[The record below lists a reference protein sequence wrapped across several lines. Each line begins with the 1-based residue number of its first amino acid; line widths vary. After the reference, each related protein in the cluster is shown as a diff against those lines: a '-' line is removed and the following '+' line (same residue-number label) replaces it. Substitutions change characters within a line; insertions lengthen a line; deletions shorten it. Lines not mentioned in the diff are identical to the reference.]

1 MSELQTKLP
10 TDTWVVATWDEYMQA
25 IEDPAC
31 EKAKGYYH
39 NGQLRIEMPPVGS
52 DHASDHTIVLFA
64 VNLFATLKGIPLNG
78 RDNCTYRK
86 TGVRECQPDI
96 SYHIGDRAQVIP
108 WGTSI
113 IDLDVCPPPDLVIE
127 IANTSLADDK
137 GEKRLLYED
146 LKVSEYWIVDV
157 QHAQIIAFAILSDSG
172 SRRITQSQ
180 VLPGLTISLLEEALR
195 RSRQV
200 NQAQVGAWLLSQ
212 MRSPDIQQPIQITNK

>member
-1 MSELQTKLP
+1 MSL
-10 TDTWVVATWDEYMQA
+10 
-25 IEDPAC
+25 
-31 EKAKGYYH
+31 
-39 NGQLRIEMPPVGS
+39 
-52 DHASDHTIVLFA
+52 
-64 VNLFATLKGIPLNG
+64 
-78 RDNCTYRK
+78 
-86 TGVRECQPDI
+86 
-96 SYHIGDRAQVIP
+96 YHIGDRAQVIP

-157 QHAQIIAFAILSDSG
+157 QHAEIIAFAILSDSG
-172 SRRITQSQ
+172 SRQITQSQ

-212 MRSPDIQQPIQITNK
+212 MRSPDIQQPIQITSKS